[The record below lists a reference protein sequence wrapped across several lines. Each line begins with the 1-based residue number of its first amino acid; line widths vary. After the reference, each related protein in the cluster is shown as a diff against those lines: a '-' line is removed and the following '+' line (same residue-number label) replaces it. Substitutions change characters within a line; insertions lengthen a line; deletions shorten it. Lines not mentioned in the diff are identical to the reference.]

1 MKLFQKLIAAPAI
14 ISLASGLAVNAAEI
28 NSTDLSDYSNSS
40 NLVSLGDFKSDTL
53 FPGDWAYDS
62 LKDLT
67 NSPKFNGNSVTRL
80 EAAAELSNLIAG
92 GEGLMNG
99 AAIGRLSD
107 ELGSELAIMKGR
119 VDGLEARVNGLE
131 AGSFSETTTMSG
143 EVGFLLG
150 ATDSATKANDVVQ
163 FEYALG
169 IDLDTS
175 FTGEDNLNIGI
186 VTGNGLTNVGADKTG
201 LDWGES
207 ESDALVVNDLNYT
220 FPVGAW
226 KVAVGDSMDAS
237 KTWPNACSMN
247 NMVDNLGDC
256 GAANS
261 VDLSGNVS
269 LSAATGFG
277 DGWELGLGIS
287 GIAGKTDT
295 TSTGLFTKEG
305 TDLFGLALGYE
316 ADTFGFTV
324 AYSDKDTANY
334 YGLVAYYSPEE
345 LPTTFSGGVEVGNPD
360 SGEDT
365 TQWAFGISTDVGE
378 GTLSANIGTNGPIK
392 DNAEEIYAYDLSYE
406 YPLNDSM
413 SITPFVYIS
422 ETTGTTVDTTGAGAF
437 VSFSF

>member
-1 MKLFQKLIAAPAI
+1 MKLFQKLIAAPAL
-14 ISLASGLAVNAAEI
+14 ISLASGFAINAAEI
-28 NSTDLSDYSNSS
+28 NSTDLSDYSNSN

-62 LKDLT
+62 LKELT
-67 NSPKFNGNSVTRL
+67 NSSKFNGNSVTRL

-261 VDLSGNVS
+261 VDLSGNAVS
-269 LSAATGFG
+269 YTHLT
-277 DGWELGLGIS
+277 
-287 GIAGKTDT
+287 
-295 TSTGLFTKEG
+295 
-305 TDLFGLALGYE
+305 
-316 ADTFGFTV
+316 
-324 AYSDKDTANY
+324 
-334 YGLVAYYSPEE
+334 
-345 LPTTFSGGVEVGNPD
+345 LPTK
-360 SGEDT
+360 
-365 TQWAFGISTDVGE
+365 STV
-378 GTLSANIGTNGPIK
+378 
-392 DNAEEIYAYDLSYE
+392 
-406 YPLNDSM
+406 
-413 SITPFVYIS
+413 
-422 ETTGTTVDTTGAGAF
+422 
-437 VSFSF
+437 

>member
-28 NSTDLSDYSNSS
+28 NSTDLSDYSNSN

-269 LSAATGFG
+269 LSAAT
-277 DGWELGLGIS
+277 
-287 GIAGKTDT
+287 
-295 TSTGLFTKEG
+295 
-305 TDLFGLALGYE
+305 DLE
-316 ADTFGFTV
+316 M
-324 AYSDKDTANY
+324 
-334 YGLVAYYSPEE
+334 
-345 LPTTFSGGVEVGNPD
+345 VGNLD
-360 SGEDT
+360 
-365 TQWAFGISTDVGE
+365 
-378 GTLSANIGTNGPIK
+378 
-392 DNAEEIYAYDLSYE
+392 
-406 YPLNDSM
+406 
-413 SITPFVYIS
+413 
-422 ETTGTTVDTTGAGAF
+422 
-437 VSFSF
+437 

>member
-1 MKLFQKLIAAPAI
+1 
-14 ISLASGLAVNAAEI
+14 
-28 NSTDLSDYSNSS
+28 
-40 NLVSLGDFKSDTL
+40 
-53 FPGDWAYDS
+53 
-62 LKDLT
+62 
-67 NSPKFNGNSVTRL
+67 
-80 EAAAELSNLIAG
+80 
-92 GEGLMNG
+92 MNG

-226 KVAVGDSMDAS
+226 KVAIGDSMDAS

-277 DGWELGLGIS
+277 DGWELGLGLS

-295 TSTGLFTKEG
+295 NSSGLFTKEG

-360 SGEDT
+360 SGDDT
-365 TQWAFGISTDVGE
+365 TQWAFGLSTDVGE

-413 SITPFVYIS
+413 SITPFDYIS
-422 ETTGTTVDTTGAGAF
+422 ETTGTDTTGAGAF

>member
-28 NSTDLSDYSNSS
+28 NSTDLSDYSNSN

-67 NSPKFNGNSVTRL
+67 NSPKFKGNSVTRL

>member
-14 ISLASGLAVNAAEI
+14 VSLASGFAVNAAEI
-28 NSTDLSDYSNSS
+28 NSTDLSDYSNSN

-324 AYSDKDTANY
+324 AYSDKDTSNY